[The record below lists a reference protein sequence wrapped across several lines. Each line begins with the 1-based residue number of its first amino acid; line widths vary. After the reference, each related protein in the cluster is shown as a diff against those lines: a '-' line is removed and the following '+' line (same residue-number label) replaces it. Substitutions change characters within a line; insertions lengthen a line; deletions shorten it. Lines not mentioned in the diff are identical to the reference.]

1 MLCGLDY
8 RRSISIYSLGFAACV
23 IWWLS
28 VFLGAMQRDCMG
40 KTSPHEKCMI
50 SRRLKE
56 MDNHRFECMVSCLQ
70 NCYSC
75 CRFLII
81 PDIQGSKT
89 NLSLLTSKKSIRKA
103 RVAHLLEAVIHSG
116 PMFKYFEKFPCCKSF
131 DISDLSNTDIDRLTV
146 LSASLDITSTTDIGP
161 TRKSR
166 HSHHRVSCNP

>member
-1 MLCGLDY
+1 
-8 RRSISIYSLGFAACV
+8 
-23 IWWLS
+23 
-28 VFLGAMQRDCMG
+28 MG
-40 KTSPHEKCMI
+40 TTSPHEKCMI

-81 PDIQGSKT
+81 PDIHWQGSKT
-89 NLSLLTSKKSIRKA
+89 NLSFKLLTSKKSIRKA
-103 RVAHLLEAVIHSG
+103 LVAHLLEAVIHSG

-131 DISDLSNTDIDRLTV
+131 DTLSDLSNTDIDRLM

-166 HSHHRVSCNP
+166 HSHHRV

>member
-1 MLCGLDY
+1 MGANLCSRSIDFVPWSIEVPGPKIVTAEWAGPGLVEAFENQHEMHKGRSTGGSARDWCFVDF
-8 RRSISIYSLGFAACV
+8 RRSISMYSLGFAACV

-28 VFLGAMQRDCMG
+28 VFLGAMQRDWMG
-40 KTSPHEKCMI
+40 TTSPHEKCMI

-103 RVAHLLEAVIHSG
+103 RVTHLL
-116 PMFKYFEKFPCCKSF
+116 
-131 DISDLSNTDIDRLTV
+131 
-146 LSASLDITSTTDIGP
+146 
-161 TRKSR
+161 
-166 HSHHRVSCNP
+166 

>member
-1 MLCGLDY
+1 
-8 RRSISIYSLGFAACV
+8 
-23 IWWLS
+23 
-28 VFLGAMQRDCMG
+28 MG
-40 KTSPHEKCMI
+40 TTSPHEKCMI

-89 NLSLLTSKKSIRKA
+89 NLSLLTSKKSIGKA
-103 RVAHLLEAVIHSG
+103 RVTHLLEAIIHSGESG
-116 PMFKYFEKFPCCKSF
+116 PMFKYFKKFPYCKSF
-131 DISDLSNTDIDRLTV
+131 DNLSDLSNTDIDSLM
-146 LSASLDITSTTDIGP
+146 LSASLDIMSTTDIGP

-166 HSHHRVSCNP
+166 HHRVSCNP

>member
-1 MLCGLDY
+1 
-8 RRSISIYSLGFAACV
+8 
-23 IWWLS
+23 
-28 VFLGAMQRDCMG
+28 
-40 KTSPHEKCMI
+40 
-50 SRRLKE
+50 

-103 RVAHLLEAVIHSG
+103 RVTHLLEAVIHSG
-116 PMFKYFEKFPCCKSF
+116 PMFKYFKKFPYCKSF
-131 DISDLSNTDIDRLTV
+131 DTLSDLSNTDIDRLM

-166 HSHHRVSCNP
+166 HSHHRVWCNPWSSSRMSKKSPAAAAANTGGYGGGGGDDDHDCGPSGPIGEERQGQHLHQCTTGE